1 MEEPAEEAATTILP
15 EEPEAMA
22 EAEEDAEETASTAT
36 EAMAAPGEPM
46 AAEVGAD
53 AHTAPLT
60 ALPALAEQKAPTAAQ
75 VEPEETTIPAQKE
88 RPGPPGP
95 IPSAWD
101 LILKAPEPEAQ
112 HPPNMAAVVAEV
124 ATVVLVEQPDP
135 EAWPEA
141 AEAAA
146 TVELAERA
154 ADIPAP
160 AVVAVAMAEMVE
172 PEEAVPMGPEAAVD
186 TAKPETAVQEQRQ
199 RTSPTTEALPQEA
212 EALEMHHQQSITA
225 TAALESV
232 SLPIMHKGAEK

>member
-1 MEEPAEEAATTILP
+1 
-15 EEPEAMA
+15 MA

-135 EAWPEA
+135 EA

-172 PEEAVPMGPEAAVD
+172 PEEAAPMGPEAAVD